1 MGFPRDPTGLCPLW
15 EVLAAVWGWEDST
28 ARVEAGIAL
37 EVSAGQHPSYGKRR
51 ARLISPEAADCEVRV
66 EDTFACLH
74 SIGAAGRTGMTREAM
89 GDTYRL
95 GWYRLVD
102 AGRFAEWV
110 GDMRRAY
117 ILASSATNG
126 DD

>member
-15 EVLAAVWGWEDST
+15 EVLSAVWGWEDST
-28 ARVEAGIAL
+28 ARVEAGIVL
-37 EVSAGQHPSYGKRR
+37 LMSARQHPSYGKHR
-51 ARLISPEAADCEVRV
+51 AKMINPGDASCEVRV
-66 EDTFACLH
+66 EDTVKCLH
-74 SIGAAGRTGMTREAM
+74 SIGAAWRTGMAREVM

-102 AGRFAEWV
+102 AGKFVEWV

-117 ILASSATNG
+117 ILVASATDG
-126 DD
+126 YD